1 MTKRKIFLTVLCSFI
16 AVALITLA
24 LLVYV
29 PRTTELNYDMQGF
42 IISTDGQ
49 ILEEFTFTI
58 YGKEY
63 DFILDRPGGSISY
76 TGETL
81 VKVERDAF
89 IMYFDWD
96 SDTISKNYTFG
107 HYTGDYHPAQPQYV
121 FGALDYYS
129 GTTNSSHFGYGMLDL
144 KNGAFCMYANDLVEN
159 AFIVGLTDPED
170 DPYALIDTFPKHH
183 IILSELSPEKN
194 GGTAIS
200 WDMNGTFVLSDG
212 TTDAVNFT
220 VDGYVYDNEDRI
232 DVLDITLAFP
242 DNFRY
247 SVNTPDPSFVSMN
260 QNCKDLPHLMICP
273 TYVYDKQTNSSVWSY
288 LAFDLEKEYVVL
300 MIENAPNC
308 YLVASVDPSVAHTEL
323 LEHFADFIE
332 SYSLD
337 Q

>member
-16 AVALITLA
+16 TVALITLA

-63 DFILDRPGGSISY
+63 DFILDRPGGSISHI
-76 TGETL
+76 GETL
-81 VKVERDAF
+81 EKVERDAF

-129 GTTNSSHFGYGMLDL
+129 GTTNSFHFGYGMLDL

-159 AFIVGLTDPED
+159 AFIVGLTDPEG
-170 DPYALIDTFPKHH
+170 DPHAVIDTFLKHH
-183 IILSELSPEKN
+183 KIPSELSPEEN
-194 GGTAIS
+194 GGKPLS
-200 WDMNGTFVLSDG
+200 WDLNGTFVLSDG
-212 TTDAVNFT
+212 TTEPVSVSIN
-220 VDGYVYDNEDRI
+220 GYINDTPD
-232 DVLDITLAFP
+232 DLDELYITIELP
-242 DNFRY
+242 NNFRY

-260 QNCKDLPHLMICP
+260 QNYNDLPHLMICP

-323 LEHFADFIE
+323 LKHFADFME
-332 SYSLD
+332 SYGFD